1 MLNWP
6 RPSRRRIARRCPFPT
21 APGTHPPRCRTM
33 PICIAKVRPGSQRA
47 ANETVTASLAGCKPD
62 AAFGKCGT
70 SCWPA
75 RWWPAAIATPCC
87 RRHVRAQ
94 GGRLATTISCASSA
108 YGGNRTMAFRS
119 LARQGNRR
127 FDARR
132 DRRQAWRGQQF
143 RLGGPRL
150 PGGENGRRLKLRPGC
165 TLDQIPGR
173 KLPSREAFLFA
184 DLCARKQS
192 LFVANSRSGPER
204 RFLEYCR

>member
-1 MLNWP
+1 
-6 RPSRRRIARRCPFPT
+6 
-21 APGTHPPRCRTM
+21 M

-47 ANETVTASLAGCKPD
+47 ANETVTASLAGCKAD

-94 GGRLATTISCASSA
+94 GGRSATIISCASWA
-108 YGGNRTMAFRS
+108 YGGNRTMP
-119 LARQGNRR
+119 
-127 FDARR
+127 FDRLR
-132 DRRQAWRGQQF
+132 DEEIADSMLTEIGGKNIEKPPQLEAW
-143 RLGGPRL
+143 LPRWVKF
-150 PGGENGRRLKLRPGC
+150 PAESY
-165 TLDQIPGR
+165 T
-173 KLPSREAFLFA
+173 SREAFLFA